1 MDLLRNRNFLLLTL
15 SRNISRFGDRF
26 TLAALLILVVQISHG
41 SPIDI
46 ALIGAA
52 SLAPSALLGWFIG
65 PLVDR
70 MERRTSML
78 FADLVRFVAVG
89 AMFFAPN
96 LPTLMVLAFVANG
109 VWEFYRAAY
118 QAVLPVVVGADDQ
131 LTRAHGLDQSLA
143 NGIDVVGYLLV
154 GLFILIAGVRP
165 AFLIDAAT
173 FLASAVLIRSFS
185 VRIKAPGPKDG
196 PGYLAELKAG
206 LAAVSG
212 QPLTRVLL
220 GQIAIACL
228 PIGAFNAL
236 LVLLLPDVFH
246 VSATLY
252 PYLPAVQGISM
263 VLGGMLMT
271 RYPSAV
277 ARRHLINIGL
287 AGTGLI
293 TALLGVVPSFVAALG
308 LYFMMGFFNI
318 AFLVPLLT
326 WYQKSF
332 DSKVRG
338 RAMAIYA
345 AATSLALLVAT
356 LVAGP
361 LAQAIGVGRTVLL
374 SGLLFVAVGLAGYLT
389 PATRSQPVQPAKAE
403 APQGG

>member
-41 SPIDI
+41 SPVDI

-52 SLAPSALLGWFIG
+52 ALAPSALLGWFIG

-70 MERRTSML
+70 LERRTSMI

-96 LPTLMVLAFVANG
+96 LISLMVLAFLANG

-118 QAVLPVVVGADDQ
+118 QAVLPVVVGTGDQ

-143 NGIDVVGYLLV
+143 NGIDVIGYALV
-154 GLFILIAGVRP
+154 GLFILVAGVRP

-173 FLASAVLIRSFS
+173 FLASAVLIRSFA
-185 VRIKAPGPKDG
+185 VRVKAPGRTIG

-206 LAAVSG
+206 MKAVSG
-212 QPLTRVLL
+212 QPLPRALL
-220 GQIAIACL
+220 SQIAIACL

-252 PYLPAVQGISM
+252 PYLPAVQGVSM
-263 VLGGMLMT
+263 VLGGMLLT
-271 RYPSAV
+271 RYPSRV
-277 ARRHLINIGL
+277 SRRHLINIGL
-287 AGTGLI
+287 AGSGLI
-293 TALLGVVPSFVAALG
+293 TALLGVVPSFVTALG
-308 LYFMMGFFNI
+308 LYFVLGFFNI
-318 AFLVPLLT
+318 AFLVPLLS
-326 WYQKSF
+326 WYQQSF
-332 DSKVRG
+332 ESKVRG

-345 AATSLALLVAT
+345 AATSLSLLVAT

-361 LAQAIGVGRTVLL
+361 VAQAIGVGRAVLF
-374 SGLLFVAVGLAGYLT
+374 SGIVFAAVGVGGYLT
-389 PATRSQPVQPAKAE
+389 TATRIQADPAVE
-403 APQGG
+403 ASAP